1 MRPLWLRDF
10 SKRLRTQEDK
20 VAGPLQLLSSYLRHW
35 SAFPNDAREN
45 CPFVLTAFTG
55 WSSERCPG
63 IGSNPCFAILMDIA
77 KQPSILNSFQNRNS
91 FHGVSHYHPPQ
102 ASPQM
107 QERGQISPAGFL
119 RTALAERA
127 EVFGFFTPSLETQS
141 PTFTRSWRAWVPGG
155 LNPKARED

>member
-1 MRPLWLRDF
+1 M
-10 SKRLRTQEDK
+10 
-20 VAGPLQLLSSYLRHW
+20 V
-35 SAFPNDAREN
+35 
-45 CPFVLTAFTG
+45 
-55 WSSERCPG
+55 
-63 IGSNPCFAILMDIA
+63 GSNPCFAILMDIA

-155 LNPKARED
+155 DGVGVGPAEGRGRGSTDSIYF